1 MPPTSPT
8 RSAAKPLP
16 LGSNAKGPPCL
27 IGLAGPSGAGK
38 TTLARSLQTHLPG
51 PATVLS
57 LDAYYRDLAAL
68 SPVARARVNFDAPEA
83 MDHQRLAA
91 DLRQLAAGHRVEI
104 PVYDF
109 ATHTRQATQ
118 HRLTPTDF
126 LIVEGLFALYWP
138 DINARYHLRL
148 FVAADDAL
156 CLERRLARDRVK
168 RGRSPASIRAQYQE
182 QVRPMYRR
190 HIQPT
195 ARYADLILDGS
206 TPTEEQVATVLDSL

>member
-1 MPPTSPT
+1 MQLHSK
-8 RSAAKPLP
+8 A
-16 LGSNAKGPPCL
+16 NGPPRL

-38 TTLARSLQTHLPG
+38 TTLARALQTRLPG

-57 LDAYYRDLAAL
+57 LDAYYRDLADL
-68 SPVARARVNFDAPEA
+68 SPAARARVNFDAPEA
-83 MDHQRLAA
+83 MDHQRLAE

-104 PVYDF
+104 PVYAF
-109 ATHTRQATQ
+109 ASHTRQINQ
-118 HRLTPTDF
+118 QSLTPTDF

-138 DINARYHLRL
+138 DINALYHLSL
-148 FVAADDAL
+148 FVTAANEL
-156 CLERRLARDRVK
+156 CLERRLARDRVE

-190 HIQPT
+190 HVQPT

-206 TPTEEQVATVLDSL
+206 TPTEKQVAVVLNAL

>member
-1 MPPTSPT
+1 M
-8 RSAAKPLP
+8 
-16 LGSNAKGPPCL
+16 
-27 IGLAGPSGAGK
+27 
-38 TTLARSLQTHLPG
+38 
-51 PATVLS
+51 LS

-118 HRLTPTDF
+118 RHLTPTDF

-138 DINARYHLRL
+138 DINALYHLRL
-148 FVAADDAL
+148 FVAAADAL
-156 CLERRLARDRVK
+156 CLARRLARDRVE

-206 TPTEEQVATVLDSL
+206 TPTEEQVATVLDAL

>member
-1 MPPTSPT
+1 MVSYESRTQPHSK
-8 RSAAKPLP
+8 A
-16 LGSNAKGPPCL
+16 NGPPRL

-38 TTLARSLQTHLPG
+38 TTLARALQTRLPG
-51 PATVLS
+51 PAAVLS

-68 SPVARARVNFDAPEA
+68 SLAARARVNFDAPEA
-83 MDHQRLAA
+83 IDHQHLAA
-91 DLRQLAAGHRVEI
+91 DLRQLAAGHRVAI

-109 ATHTRQATQ
+109 TTHTRQTNQ
-118 HRLTPTDF
+118 QSLTPADF

-138 DINARYHLRL
+138 DINALYHLRL
-148 FVAADDAL
+148 FVAANDAL
-156 CLERRLARDRVK
+156 CLERRLARDRIE
-168 RGRSPASIRAQYQE
+168 RNRSPASIRAQYQQ

-206 TPTEEQVATVLDSL
+206 TPTEEQVAAVLATL